1 MKSLTRPT
9 PKDLRG
15 RVDAAMGR
23 ERADLLL
30 RGGTMVDVFS
40 GCLRPADIA
49 IYRDRIVGFRD
60 YSARREIDISGRFV
74 SPGFIDGHLHIESS
88 MVIPAQYARATV
100 PHGTAAVVIDPHEI
114 ANVLGSKGIRWMI
127 RSAAKNPLHL
137 FVMVPACVPAT
148 SLETSGG
155 SLSEAE
161 MEALMDEPSVLGI
174 GEMMNFP
181 GVISGNPQVLKKLTI
196 SHGKRIDGHAPGVSG
211 KSLYAYIAAGITSDH
226 ECTTLEEA
234 REKLTNGMLIMIR
247 EGSSAK
253 NLTGLVP
260 LVNQHNSRRF
270 ILVSDD
276 RHPHD
281 LIREGH
287 MDSILRKVIN
297 HGLDPITAIRMVT
310 LNPAEYFGIHDMG
323 GIAPGY
329 RADLAVLKDLES
341 FQVEWM
347 IHGGRPVVEN
357 GTVQESAFQTKSL
370 PLGSS
375 FHVPRIQAEHLLFPA
390 RSGRVRVI
398 EVVPGQIVT
407 NGSVRSIPVLNGFAR
422 PDVERDLLKIIV
434 VERHHGSGRIGKGF
448 VKGFG
453 LKEGAIGSSV
463 SHDSHNIII
472 VGTDDADMALAVNE
486 ISRMKGGLVATI
498 HGQIRSALPLP
509 LAGLLSDRPIEEVE
523 EKLRVLQAETRR
535 MGSSL
540 ESPFMTLSF
549 MALPVIPKL
558 KITDKGLVDVD
569 AFQIVDLFV

>member
-1 MKSLTRPT
+1 
-9 PKDLRG
+9 
-15 RVDAAMGR
+15 
-23 ERADLLL
+23 
-30 RGGTMVDVFS
+30 
-40 GCLRPADIA
+40 
-49 IYRDRIVGFRD
+49 
-60 YSARREIDISGRFV
+60 
-74 SPGFIDGHLHIESS
+74 
-88 MVIPAQYARATV
+88 
-100 PHGTAAVVIDPHEI
+100 
-114 ANVLGSKGIRWMI
+114 
-127 RSAAKNPLHL
+127 
-137 FVMVPACVPAT
+137 
-148 SLETSGG
+148 
-155 SLSEAE
+155 
-161 MEALMDEPSVLGI
+161 
-174 GEMMNFP
+174 
-181 GVISGNPQVLKKLTI
+181 
-196 SHGKRIDGHAPGVSG
+196 
-211 KSLYAYIAAGITSDH
+211 
-226 ECTTLEEA
+226 
-234 REKLTNGMLIMIR
+234 
-247 EGSSAK
+247 
-253 NLTGLVP
+253 
-260 LVNQHNSRRF
+260 
-270 ILVSDD
+270 
-276 RHPHD
+276 
-281 LIREGH
+281 

-407 NGSVRSIPVLNGFAR
+407 NGSVRSIPVLNGFAG